1 MFDWSH
7 EACTFWRMH
16 QTLDGTSRRG
26 QVQEKKV
33 EEMLS
38 EWSMDVGTGC
48 GCGVDEIVT
57 SPIIPEG
64 LYW

>member
-1 MFDWSH
+1 
-7 EACTFWRMH
+7 MH